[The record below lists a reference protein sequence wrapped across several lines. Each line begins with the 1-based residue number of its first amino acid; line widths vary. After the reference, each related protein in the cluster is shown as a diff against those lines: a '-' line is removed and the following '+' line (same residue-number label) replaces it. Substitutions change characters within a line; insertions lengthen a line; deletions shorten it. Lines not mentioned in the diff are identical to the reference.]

1 MDFNIAIVGR
11 PNVGKSTLF
20 NRLCGLKVA
29 IVDPA
34 PGVTRDRREGR
45 GRISDLNFA
54 VVDTAGVDEAG
65 STLTE
70 KVMQDQTRLAL
81 EGADLVLFLFDARTG
96 TTPLDKQVA
105 KLLRKSNCE
114 VVLLANKAEGT
125 IGKIGSYEAF
135 ELGFGEAIPISAEH
149 GEGMLDLY
157 EAIQPFVD
165 LFDKKKR
172 NDEVSNPPVVSKS
185 STKDQIKLA
194 IVGRPNVGKS
204 TLFNHLLGEE
214 RVITSPQAGTTRD
227 SISVE
232 WQWREFKFELF
243 DTAGMRRRAK
253 ISEKIEKLSV
263 ADTLRAIRFAEVVI
277 LVMEPGNLGERQD
290 FSIASHV
297 VSEGRSMVIAVNK
310 WDLVADQ
317 ADPLEK
323 LKHRIQKSLPQ
334 LKGVP
339 IVPVSAIEGSG
350 TDLLI
355 QTTTELFDVW
365 QKRIPTGPLNRW
377 LENMLQSHPPPISV
391 GRRLKLRFITQVK
404 ARPPSFVLFTTRPG
418 ALPESYI
425 RYLVNGLRERFDL
438 WGVPIRLTLRQGQ
451 NPYVN

>member
-1 MDFNIAIVGR
+1 MDFKIAIVGR

-20 NRLCGLKVA
+20 NRLCGLKLA
-29 IVDPA
+29 IVDST
-34 PGVTRDRREGR
+34 PGVTRDRRVGR
-45 GRISDLNFA
+45 GKISDLNFA
-54 VVDTAGVDEAG
+54 VVDTAGLDDARG
-65 STLTE
+65 TLTE
-70 KVMQDQTRLAL
+70 RTMQDQTKRAL
-81 EGADLVLFLFDARTG
+81 QSADLVLFLFDSRAG
-96 TTPLDKQVA
+96 LTPLDEQVA
-105 KLLRKSNCE
+105 GILRKSGRQ
-114 VVLLANKAEGT
+114 VVLLANKSEGK

-157 EAIQPFVD
+157 EAIQPHVD
-165 LFDKKKR
+165 RFDRKKT
-172 NDEVSNPPVVSKS
+172 NDEDPNSVFVSKS
-185 STKDQIKLA
+185 SKDNPIKLA

-204 TLFNHLLGEE
+204 TLFNYLLGEE

-227 SISVE
+227 SISVQ
-232 WQWREFKFELF
+232 WQWGEFKFEIF
-243 DTAGMRRRAK
+243 DTAGIRRKAK
-253 ISEKIEKLSV
+253 IFEKLERLSV

-277 LVMEPGNLGERQD
+277 LVMEPGNMGERQD
-290 FSIASHV
+290 FAIASHV

-317 ADPLEK
+317 TNPLEK
-323 LKHRIQKSLPQ
+323 LKQRVRKSLPQ
-334 LKGVP
+334 LKGIP

-355 QTTTELFDVW
+355 QTSTEVFEIW

-377 LENMLQSHPPPISV
+377 LENMIQSHPPPISG

-418 ALPESYI
+418 ALPESYS
-425 RYLVNGLRERFDL
+425 RYLINGLRERFNL
-438 WGVPIRLTLRQGQ
+438 WGVPIRLTLRQSQ